1 MIKKYKKLIIALCV
15 FAFVSVAVVCIIFV
29 PGEFETLDSNYII
42 SSHTSHAPK
51 LIAHRGLSALYPEN
65 TMPAFEG
72 ALEYGFY
79 GFEFDLHTTKDGEWV
94 VIHDDVVDHM
104 TDGTGEVENF
114 TLKEIR
120 ALNID
125 SGNHIEEQGMK
136 SSKLRIPTLREVL
149 EEYADK
155 DIVPVIEMKKCDVK
169 YLPTLKDMLD
179 EYKLSDKAVIISFE
193 KEYLEKYRKL
203 DGDVDMLYLSKA
215 PTRAEIDWCSEYN
228 MGINFNQWLLF
239 KSFPAIV
246 YANKKGLTI
255 GAWTVNNTIF
265 ADVMVLMGAE
275 YITTN
280 KILP

>member
-1 MIKKYKKLIIALCV
+1 MIKKHKKLIIALSVLV
-15 FAFVSVAVVCIIFV
+15 FVVVAVVCIIFV

-42 SSHTSHAPK
+42 SSHTSYAPK

-94 VIHDDVVDHM
+94 VMHDDVVDHM
-104 TDGTGEVENF
+104 TDGTGEVEEF
-114 TLKEIR
+114 TLKEIL

-125 SGNHIEEQGMK
+125 SGNHIEDQGMK
-136 SSKLRIPTLREVL
+136 SLRLRIPTLGEVL

-155 DIVPVIEMKKCDVK
+155 DIVPVIEIKKCDVT
-169 YLPTLKDMLD
+169 YLPTLKDTMD
-179 EYKLSDKAVIISFE
+179 EYKMSDKAVIISFE
-193 KEYLEKYRKL
+193 KEYLEKYREL
-203 DGDVDMLYLSKA
+203 DEEVDMLYLSKA
-215 PTRAEIDWCSEYN
+215 PTRADIDWCSEYN
-228 MGINFNQWLLF
+228 IGINFNQWLLF

-275 YITTN
+275 FITTN